1 MSARLLDSLENVHY
15 VDSGLNCRGVHITD
29 PTVVQWVA
37 ARCKRGHG
45 LPHITLHGT
54 PRQWGEWAHESAS
67 AMQGSICVLTRQC
80 AARCCYFSFS
90 LSSFI
95 CSCFHADLF
104 HFIAAAADDPHR
116 PWICIEKN
124 RFKALCVEAG
134 VPITERRYFSDVR
147 PPSLLMHFDIIQE
160 LCVEEGTGEGGPA
173 PQG

>member
-1 MSARLLDSLENVHY
+1 MWTPGSIAEGFIS
-15 VDSGLNCRGVHITD
+15 
-29 PTVVQWVA
+29 P
-37 ARCKRGHG
+37 
-45 LPHITLHGT
+45 T
-54 PRQWGEWAHESAS
+54 PRWSNGWLPDARGGMGSHTSRCTGRPGSGVSEHMRARAPCRVAS
-67 AMQGSICVLTRQC
+67 VCLLTRQC
-80 AARCCYFSFS
+80 AARCCYLSFF

-95 CSCFHADLF
+95 RSCFHTDLF

-160 LCVEEGTGEGGPA
+160 LCVEEGTGDGGPA